1 LKIFIDP
8 GDALIMPQ
16 IKCDRKISLI
26 FLLFLL
32 IIFSPCTNLEESKTP
47 RDIKGWGKA
56 QWGMSEK
63 EILKL
68 FKDEGVYKK
77 ESSLVIDSFEIE
89 GYEFQVIFIMD
100 PKGKKLKMV
109 LISTPFLRPIH
120 PKDQFLS
127 EELFKR
133 IERGLIGKY
142 GPPTQKKEKK
152 EPDEEKKTD
161 VGPSP
166 NGEIHTFFDFK
177 KGNIGF
183 ESIWNFPNTEIIL
196 SYIENYWPHTKII
209 IFRPDGKTITLDER
223 WDKRFDPITHTLTI
237 TYRDSKKLRDKI

>member
-1 LKIFIDP
+1 
-8 GDALIMPQ
+8 MPQ

-32 IIFSPCTNLEESKTP
+32 IIFSPCTKIEESKTP

-77 ESSLVIDSFEIE
+77 ESFLVIDSLEIE
-89 GYEFQVIFIMD
+89 GYEFQVTFIMD
-100 PKGKKLKMV
+100 PKEKKLQIV
-109 LISTPFLRPIH
+109 HISTDIRRPIH
-120 PKDQFLS
+120 EDQFLS
-127 EELFKR
+127 EALFKR
-133 IERGLIGKY
+133 IERGLVGKY
-142 GPPTQKKEKK
+142 GPPTQKKEEK
-152 EPDEEKKTD
+152 EPDEEKTTD
-161 VGPSP
+161 FGPMPDGVSDT
-166 NGEIHTFFDFK
+166 IFYFK
-177 KGNIGF
+177 KGNIEF

-196 SYIENYWPHTKII
+196 SYIESYLPRLKAITV
-209 IFRPDGKTITLDER
+209 RPDGKTITDDKN
-223 WDKRFDPITHTLTI
+223 WDKRFDPFTHRLTI

>member
-1 LKIFIDP
+1 MKIFIDP

-16 IKCDRKISLI
+16 IKCGRKISLI

-32 IIFSPCTNLEESKTP
+32 IILSPCTKLEESKTP

-56 QWGMSEK
+56 KWGMSEK

-77 ESSLVIDSFEIE
+77 EESFLFIDSFEIE
-89 GYEFQVIFIMD
+89 GYEFQVTFIMD
-100 PKGKKLKMV
+100 PKEKKLQKV
-109 LISTPFLRPIH
+109 VICTDIYRPIH
-120 PKDQFLS
+120 KDQFLS
-127 EELFKR
+127 EDLFKR
-133 IERGLIGKY
+133 IERGLVGKY

-152 EPDEEKKTD
+152 EPDEEKTTD
-161 VGPSP
+161 VTPMSK
-166 NGEIHTFFDFK
+166 IASMTFFDFK
-177 KGNIGF
+177 KGDVEF

-196 SYIENYWPHTKII
+196 SYIETYRSHRKII
-209 IFRPDGKTITLDER
+209 IVRPDGKTITLGKN
-223 WDKRFDPITHTLTI
+223 WDKIFDPFTHGLTI